1 MEYNL
6 ILNFKRS
13 EILQTDIVFSQ
24 GDYGKAMLRLSCRD
38 DDVPITGAQ
47 SATISFSTPNG
58 YLVTGELV
66 GGDGE
71 YSYTFKGNE
80 LQAPG
85 RITATVS
92 LKWADGRLSSCMFS
106 FKCRA
111 VQGGTAIDSGNYL
124 TEVDQ
129 VVQEAKAKIAELQKL
144 IDQLKPG
151 IGSTA
156 LTKADLQNDLTQEQS
171 GIKALDALQGKVLE
185 KMLNDLSDKMS
196 NELKT
201 YVSKKQI
208 INNLLS
214 TVPGNVL
221 DAMQGKALGDRLSK
235 TEQSITQL
243 NSEFGT
249 KSINLRDKLNQNI
262 VNNDDYP
269 SVCIAYKSG
278 KVVTLVLFVNTKTL
292 TGLEQILPP
301 GALPAEYRPSRSLT
315 FCLSGRNVGGWA
327 SATYVIGA
335 LRIATDG
342 SSELATGT
350 QKDNAKFIDS
360 TFTYIAN

>member
-24 GDYGKAMLRLSCRD
+24 GDYGKATLQLSCRD
-38 DDVPITGAQ
+38 DDAPITGAQ
-47 SATISFSTPNG
+47 SATIYFSTSNG

-66 GGDGE
+66 GSDGE
-71 YSYTFKGNE
+71 YTYFFKGNE

-92 LKWADGRLSSCMFS
+92 LKWPDGRLSSCLFS

-111 VQGGTAIDSGNYL
+111 IQGGTSVDSGNYL

-201 YVSKKQI
+201 YISKKQI
-208 INNLLS
+208 VNNLLT

-221 DAMQGKALGDRLSK
+221 DAMQGKTLGDRVLK
-235 TEQSITQL
+235 AEQSITRL
-243 NSEFGT
+243 NSDLQILYHIPDGSVGLQAGIGSSIQYRFQVVSDGRIMLF
-249 KSINLRDKLNQNI
+249 KSIDGGKTW
-262 VNNDDYP
+262 P
-269 SVCIAYKSG
+269 AE
-278 KVVTLVLFVNTKTL
+278 KVVF
-292 TGLEQILPP
+292 
-301 GALPAEYRPSRSLT
+301 SFS
-315 FCLSGRNVGGWA
+315 
-327 SATYVIGA
+327 
-335 LRIATDG
+335 
-342 SSELATGT
+342 
-350 QKDNAKFIDS
+350 
-360 TFTYIAN
+360 

>member
-92 LKWADGRLSSCMFS
+92 LKWADGRLSSCLFS

-243 NSEFGT
+243 NSELEIKFLDVACQKGKT
-249 KSINLRDKLNQNI
+249 VTDALNAYDNI
-262 VNNDDYP
+262 VTGMASMSNNDY
-269 SVCIAYKSG
+269 IIGY
-278 KVVTLVLFVNTKTL
+278 
-292 TGLEQILPP
+292 ILINER
-301 GALPAEYRPSRSLT
+301 LII
-315 FCLSGRNVGGWA
+315 N
-327 SATYVIGA
+327 
-335 LRIATDG
+335 
-342 SSELATGT
+342 
-350 QKDNAKFIDS
+350 S
-360 TFTYIAN
+360 TTAHTVRVYYINIPKG

>member
-6 ILNFKRS
+6 FLNFKRS

-38 DDVPITGAQ
+38 DDAPITGAQ

-85 RITATVS
+85 RITAMVS
-92 LKWADGRLSSCMFS
+92 LKWADGRLSSCLFS

-111 VQGGTAIDSGNYL
+111 IQGGASVDSGNYL

-144 IDQLKPG
+144 IEQLKPG
-151 IGSTA
+151 ISSTA
-156 LTKADLQNDLTQEQS
+156 LTKADLQNDLTQSQP
-171 GIKALDALQGKVLE
+171 GLKALDALQGT
-185 KMLNDLSDKMS
+185 
-196 NELKT
+196 ELKKMIDDLAGKT
-201 YVSKKQI
+201 PEGLVTDAALKEALSSYILKNQI
-208 INNLLS
+208 VNNLLA

-221 DAMQGKALGDRLSK
+221 DAMQGKALGDRISK

-243 NSEFGT
+243 NSDCKNIFKTVPLIDG
-249 KSINLRDKLNQNI
+249 INNSTIAENI
-262 VNNDDYP
+262 TPFYPKKWIINIWEPYMLLVNNCCYIGYETTNGYGTRLKIDHFGN
-269 SVCIAYKSG
+269 IAFQS
-278 KVVTLVLFVNTKTL
+278 KVQN
-292 TGLEQILPP
+292 
-301 GALPAEYRPSRSLT
+301 
-315 FCLSGRNVGGWA
+315 
-327 SATYVIGA
+327 
-335 LRIATDG
+335 G
-342 SSELATGT
+342 SWSE
-350 QKDNAKFIDS
+350 KIFK
-360 TFTYIAN
+360 

>member
-92 LKWADGRLSSCMFS
+92 LKWADGRLSSCLFS

-243 NSEFGT
+243 NSELLISGT
-249 KSINLRDKLNQNI
+249 TNERGNI
-262 VNNDDYP
+262 ETTLSADY
-269 SVCIAYKSG
+269 
-278 KVVTLVLFVNTKTL
+278 
-292 TGLEQILPP
+292 QILGCKSEKNDYYAIP
-301 GALPAEYRPSRSLT
+301 YYS
-315 FCLSGRNVGGWA
+315 N
-327 SATYVIGA
+327 ATHEWW
-335 LRIATDG
+335 LRCKNWDDTTLY
-342 SSELATGT
+342 SKEVSF
-350 QKDNAKFIDS
+350 KVYYKPKP
-360 TFTYIAN
+360 

>member
-38 DDVPITGAQ
+38 DDAPITGAQ

-156 LTKADLQNDLTQEQS
+156 LTKADLQNDLTQSQP
-171 GIKALDALQGKVLE
+171 GLKALDALQGT
-185 KMLNDLSDKMS
+185 
-196 NELKT
+196 ELKKMIDDLAGKT
-201 YVSKKQI
+201 PEGLVTDAALKEVLSSYILKNQI
-208 INNLLS
+208 VNNLLA

-221 DAMQGKALGDRLSK
+221 DAMQGKALGDRISK

-243 NSEFGT
+243 NSDLKIKTLDIACKEGET
-249 KSINLRDKLNQNI
+249 DINALNAYDNI
-262 VNNDDYP
+262 VTGIASMSNNDY
-269 SVCIAYKSG
+269 I
-278 KVVTLVLFVNTKTL
+278 TKYML
-292 TGLEQILPP
+292 INDRLII
-301 GALPAEYRPSRSLT
+301 RST
-315 FCLSGRNVGGWA
+315 TAHTVRIYYINVPK
-327 SATYVIGA
+327 
-335 LRIATDG
+335 R
-342 SSELATGT
+342 
-350 QKDNAKFIDS
+350 
-360 TFTYIAN
+360 

>member
-38 DDVPITGAQ
+38 DDAPITGAQ

-156 LTKADLQNDLTQEQS
+156 LTKADLQNDLTQSQP
-171 GIKALDALQGKVLE
+171 GLKALDALQGT
-185 KMLNDLSDKMS
+185 
-196 NELKT
+196 ELKKMIDDLAGKT
-201 YVSKKQI
+201 PEGLVTDAALKEVLSSYILKNQI
-208 INNLLS
+208 VNNLLA

-221 DAMQGKALGDRLSK
+221 DAMQGKALGDRISK

-243 NSEFGT
+243 NSDMKPMKNTNAAATLDDVKNILTSEIRLLKTG
-249 KSINLRDKLNQNI
+249 SYSMLRLPFSSGFHPFYGGSHAVFLAKLLNQYGIAIFLCYQNEGI
-262 VNNDDYP
+262 RSICMSYNNEKWNEP
-269 SVCIAYKSG
+269 
-278 KVVTLVLFVNTKTL
+278 VVK
-292 TGLEQILPP
+292 
-301 GALPAEYRPSRSLT
+301 
-315 FCLSGRNVGGWA
+315 
-327 SATYVIGA
+327 
-335 LRIATDG
+335 
-342 SSELATGT
+342 
-350 QKDNAKFIDS
+350 
-360 TFTYIAN
+360 

>member
-38 DDVPITGAQ
+38 DDAPITGAQ

-58 YLVTGELV
+58 YLVTGELA

-92 LKWADGRLSSCMFS
+92 LKWADGRLSSCLFS
-106 FKCRA
+106 FKCRSL
-111 VQGGTAIDSGNYL
+111 QGGTSVDSGNYL

-129 VVQEAKAKIAELQKL
+129 VVQEAKAKIAELEKL
-144 IDQLKPG
+144 IEQLKPG
-151 IGSTA
+151 ISSTA
-156 LTKADLQNDLTQEQS
+156 LTKADLQNDLTQS
-171 GIKALDALQGKVLE
+171 RPGLKALDALQGT
-185 KMLNDLSDKMS
+185 
-196 NELKT
+196 ELKKMIDDLAGKT
-201 YVSKKQI
+201 PEGLVTDATLKEALSSYILKNQI
-208 INNLLS
+208 VNNLLA

-221 DAMQGKALGDRLSK
+221 DAMQGKALGDRISK

-243 NSEFGT
+243 NSEVDS
-249 KSINLRDKLNQNI
+249 K
-262 VNNDDYP
+262 
-269 SVCIAYKSG
+269 A
-278 KVVTLVLFVNTKTL
+278 KV
-292 TGLEQILPP
+292 ILPGSGEP
-301 GALPAEYRPSRSLT
+301 GSESGLFKTNDMFGFQVYAEGKIYKMQFVFSSKKAY
-315 FCLSGRNVGGWA
+315 FYENVDGRWNQ
-327 SATYVIGA
+327 
-335 LRIATDG
+335 LREI
-342 SSELATGT
+342 
-350 QKDNAKFIDS
+350 
-360 TFTYIAN
+360 

>member
-92 LKWADGRLSSCMFS
+92 LKWADGRLSSCLFS

-243 NSEFGT
+243 NSDWQSGRTAFVAGNVGRQSVSVNFQKEF
-249 KSINLRDKLNQNI
+249 SAPPRVFACWNDNENI
-262 VNNDDYP
+262 FDYCSFL
-269 SVCIAYKSG
+269 SVKNVSKSG
-278 KVVTLVLFVNTKTL
+278 FEVCTERKKNTANWWFFWL
-292 TGLEQILPP
+292 
-301 GALPAEYRPSRSLT
+301 A
-315 FCLSGRNVGGWA
+315 
-327 SATYVIGA
+327 
-335 LRIATDG
+335 IATK
-342 SSELATGT
+342 E
-350 QKDNAKFIDS
+350 
-360 TFTYIAN
+360 

>member
-38 DDVPITGAQ
+38 DDAPITGAQ

-85 RITATVS
+85 KITATVS
-92 LKWADGRLSSCMFS
+92 LKWADGRLSSCLFA

-111 VQGGTAIDSGNYL
+111 LQGGASVDSGNYL

-129 VVQEAKAKIAELQKL
+129 VVQEAKAKIEELQKL
-144 IDQLKPG
+144 IEQLKPG
-151 IGSTA
+151 ISSTA
-156 LTKADLQNDLTQEQS
+156 LTKADLQNDLTQSQP
-171 GIKALDALQGKVLE
+171 GLKALDALQGT
-185 KMLNDLSDKMS
+185 
-196 NELKT
+196 ELKKMIDDLAGKT
-201 YVSKKQI
+201 PEGLVTDATLKEALSSYILKNQI
-208 INNLLS
+208 VNNLLA

-221 DAMQGKALGDRLSK
+221 DAMQGKALGDRISK

-243 NSEFGT
+243 NSDLDPLT
-249 KSINLRDKLNQNI
+249 KAYTLAPSANISIAFKYGVILFAGRSANFKI
-262 VNNDDYP
+262 CYV
-269 SVCIAYKSG
+269 SG
-278 KVVTLVLFVNTKTL
+278 W
-292 TGLEQILPP
+292 GD
-301 GALPAEYRPSRSLT
+301 
-315 FCLSGRNVGGWA
+315 
-327 SATYVIGA
+327 
-335 LRIATDG
+335 IATIG
-342 SSELATGT
+342 SG
-350 QKDNAKFIDS
+350 NIDFKINEKNVILTNS
-360 TFTYIAN
+360 TDSYINYSYILFGYK

>member
-243 NSEFGT
+243 NSELDILNYTGT
-249 KSINLRDKLNQNI
+249 TNSSGVLDLPLKSKYIISIIILTPQD
-262 VNNDDYP
+262 
-269 SVCIAYKSG
+269 CI
-278 KVVTLVLFVNTKTL
+278 
-292 TGLEQILPP
+292 GLY
-301 GALPAEYRPSRSLT
+301 GTS
-315 FCLSGRNVGGWA
+315 
-327 SATYVIGA
+327 
-335 LRIATDG
+335 G
-342 SSELATGT
+342 SSTWIKVLKYDMSVAGDTSVSVSILYSN
-350 QKDNAKFIDS
+350 K
-360 TFTYIAN
+360 

>member
-13 EILQTDIVFSQ
+13 EIIQTDIVFSQ

-38 DDVPITGAQ
+38 DDAPITGAQ

-92 LKWADGRLSSCMFS
+92 LKWADGRLSSCLFS

-111 VQGGTAIDSGNYL
+111 IQGGASVDSGNYL

-144 IDQLKPG
+144 IEQLKPG
-151 IGSTA
+151 ISSTA
-156 LTKADLQNDLTQEQS
+156 LTKADLQNDLTQSQP
-171 GIKALDALQGKVLE
+171 GLKALDALQGT
-185 KMLNDLSDKMS
+185 
-196 NELKT
+196 ELKKMIDDLAGKT
-201 YVSKKQI
+201 PEGLVTDAALKEALSSYILKNQI
-208 INNLLS
+208 VNNLLA

-221 DAMQGKALGDRLSK
+221 DAMQGKALGDRISK
-235 TEQSITQL
+235 TEQSITRL
-243 NSEFGT
+243 NSELVISGT
-249 KSINLRDKLNQNI
+249 TNERGNI
-262 VNNDDYP
+262 GTTLSADY
-269 SVCIAYKSG
+269 
-278 KVVTLVLFVNTKTL
+278 
-292 TGLEQILPP
+292 QILGCKSEKNDYYAIP
-301 GALPAEYRPSRSLT
+301 YYS
-315 FCLSGRNVGGWA
+315 N
-327 SATYVIGA
+327 ATHEWW
-335 LRIATDG
+335 LRCKYWDDTTLY
-342 SSELATGT
+342 SKEVSF
-350 QKDNAKFIDS
+350 KVYYKPKP
-360 TFTYIAN
+360 

>member
-92 LKWADGRLSSCMFS
+92 LKWADGRLSSCLFS

-243 NSEFGT
+243 NSELYPTEIVDIKKFAD
-249 KSINLRDKLNQNI
+249 SI
-262 VNNDDYP
+262 
-269 SVCIAYKSG
+269 KSG
-278 KVVTLVLFVNTKTL
+278 VSCFLTNSNTIK
-292 TGLEQILPP
+292 
-301 GALPAEYRPSRSLT
+301 
-315 FCLSGRNVGGWA
+315 LSGMGSVFTIGLALKRSVD
-327 SATYVIGA
+327 SAAVIMFA
-335 LRIATDG
+335 Y
-342 SSELATGT
+342 SEKKLYFLFKNNTW
-350 QKDNAKFIDS
+350 DDS
-360 TFTYIAN
+360 VRVLSL

>member
-243 NSEFGT
+243 NSDLYPTEIVDIKKFAD
-249 KSINLRDKLNQNI
+249 SI
-262 VNNDDYP
+262 
-269 SVCIAYKSG
+269 KSG
-278 KVVTLVLFVNTKTL
+278 VSCFLTNSNTIK
-292 TGLEQILPP
+292 
-301 GALPAEYRPSRSLT
+301 
-315 FCLSGRNVGGWA
+315 LSGMGSVFTIGLALKRSVD
-327 SATYVIGA
+327 SAAVIMFA
-335 LRIATDG
+335 Y
-342 SSELATGT
+342 SEKKLYFLFKNNTW
-350 QKDNAKFIDS
+350 DDS
-360 TFTYIAN
+360 VRVLSL

>member
-92 LKWADGRLSSCMFS
+92 LKWADGRLSSCLFS

-243 NSEFGT
+243 NSDLGSMKNTNSAANLDDVKNILTSEIGLLKIGSYSILRLPFSAGFHPFYGGSHAVFLAKLLSQYGIALFLCYQNEGIRLICMSYNNGT
-249 KSINLRDKLNQNI
+249 WNE
-262 VNNDDYP
+262 P
-269 SVCIAYKSG
+269 
-278 KVVTLVLFVNTKTL
+278 VVK
-292 TGLEQILPP
+292 
-301 GALPAEYRPSRSLT
+301 
-315 FCLSGRNVGGWA
+315 
-327 SATYVIGA
+327 
-335 LRIATDG
+335 
-342 SSELATGT
+342 
-350 QKDNAKFIDS
+350 
-360 TFTYIAN
+360 

>member
-38 DDVPITGAQ
+38 DDAPITGAQ

-85 RITATVS
+85 KITATVS
-92 LKWADGRLSSCMFS
+92 LKWADGRLSSCLFA

-111 VQGGTAIDSGNYL
+111 LQGGASVDSGNYL

-144 IDQLKPG
+144 IEQLKPG
-151 IGSTA
+151 ISSTA
-156 LTKADLQNDLTQEQS
+156 LTKADLQNDLTQSQP
-171 GIKALDALQGKVLE
+171 GLKALDALQGT
-185 KMLNDLSDKMS
+185 
-196 NELKT
+196 ELKKMIDDLAGKT
-201 YVSKKQI
+201 PEGLVTDATLKEALSSYILKNQI
-208 INNLLS
+208 VNNLLA

-221 DAMQGKALGDRLSK
+221 DAMQGKALGDRISK

-243 NSEFGT
+243 NSETWLPDPLG
-249 KSINLRDKLNQNI
+249 KL
-262 VNNDDYP
+262 Y
-269 SVCIAYKSG
+269 
-278 KVVTLVLFVNTKTL
+278 
-292 TGLEQILPP
+292 
-301 GALPAEYRPSRSLT
+301 
-315 FCLSGRNVGGWA
+315 
-327 SATYVIGA
+327 
-335 LRIATDG
+335 DG
-342 SSELATGT
+342 
-350 QKDNAKFIDS
+350 NAKNGD
-360 TFTYIAN
+360 ANSPTALIMSGYNISNAPGQYGLIILTLPYPVTGYYAQICISVENTTTPTRMWIRSMEKSSWKDWRTL

>member
-38 DDVPITGAQ
+38 DDAPITGAQ

-66 GGDGE
+66 GSDGE
-71 YSYTFKGNE
+71 YTYFFKGNE

-92 LKWADGRLSSCMFS
+92 LKWPDGRLSSCLFS

-111 VQGGTAIDSGNYL
+111 IQGGTSVDSGNYL

-201 YVSKKQI
+201 YISKKQI
-208 INNLLS
+208 VNNLLT

-221 DAMQGKALGDRLSK
+221 DAMQGKTLGDRVLK
-235 TEQSITQL
+235 AEQSITRL
-243 NSEFGT
+243 NSDTVKTAVNSAG
-249 KSINLRDKLNQNI
+249 KKVGLWIGKLNETQNYLQFQVDGI
-262 VNNDDYP
+262 DKGYIIFDVSRN
-269 SVCIAYKSG
+269 IAK
-278 KVVTLVLFVNTKTL
+278 
-292 TGLEQILPP
+292 
-301 GALPAEYRPSRSLT
+301 
-315 FCLSGRNVGGWA
+315 
-327 SATYVIGA
+327 
-335 LRIATDG
+335 
-342 SSELATGT
+342 
-350 QKDNAKFIDS
+350 
-360 TFTYIAN
+360 

>member
-92 LKWADGRLSSCMFS
+92 LKWADGRLSSCLFS

-243 NSEFGT
+243 NSDMKPMKNTNAAATLDDVKNILTSEIRLLKTG
-249 KSINLRDKLNQNI
+249 SYSMLRLPFSSGFHPFYGGSHAVFLAKLLNQYGIALFLCYQNEGI
-262 VNNDDYP
+262 RLICMSYNNETWNNP
-269 SVCIAYKSG
+269 
-278 KVVTLVLFVNTKTL
+278 VVK
-292 TGLEQILPP
+292 
-301 GALPAEYRPSRSLT
+301 
-315 FCLSGRNVGGWA
+315 
-327 SATYVIGA
+327 
-335 LRIATDG
+335 
-342 SSELATGT
+342 
-350 QKDNAKFIDS
+350 
-360 TFTYIAN
+360 

>member
-24 GDYGKAMLRLSCRD
+24 GDYVKAMLRLSCRD

-243 NSEFGT
+243 NSDNKFFKGRSAPNTDINTANLLGGYYISDARAYSSLPSEVKTGPAFLLNFGQFAT
-249 KSINLRDKLNQNI
+249 ENEGRYCQLLISD
-262 VNNDDYP
+262 
-269 SVCIAYKSG
+269 SG
-278 KVVTLVLFVNTKTL
+278 SF
-292 TGLEQILPP
+292 
-301 GALPAEYRPSRSLT
+301 YRM
-315 FCLSGRNVGGWA
+315 N
-327 SATYVIGA
+327 
-335 LRIATDG
+335 
-342 SSELATGT
+342 TGT
-350 QKDNAKFIDS
+350 YGSWKKVI
-360 TFTYIAN
+360 

>member
-13 EILQTDIVFSQ
+13 EIIQTDIVFSQ

-38 DDVPITGAQ
+38 DDAPITGAQ

-92 LKWADGRLSSCMFS
+92 LKWADGRLSSCLFS

-111 VQGGTAIDSGNYL
+111 IQGGASVDSGNYL

-144 IDQLKPG
+144 IEQLKPG
-151 IGSTA
+151 ISSTA
-156 LTKADLQNDLTQEQS
+156 LTKADLQNDLTQSQP
-171 GIKALDALQGKVLE
+171 GLKALDALQGT
-185 KMLNDLSDKMS
+185 
-196 NELKT
+196 ELKKMIDDLAGKT
-201 YVSKKQI
+201 PEGLVTDAALKEALSSYILKNQI
-208 INNLLS
+208 VNNLLA

-221 DAMQGKALGDRLSK
+221 DAMQGKALGDRISK
-235 TEQSITQL
+235 TEQSITRL
-243 NSEFGT
+243 NSDLDPLT
-249 KSINLRDKLNQNI
+249 KAYTLAPSANISIAFKYGVILFAGRSANFKI
-262 VNNDDYP
+262 CYV
-269 SVCIAYKSG
+269 SG
-278 KVVTLVLFVNTKTL
+278 W
-292 TGLEQILPP
+292 GD
-301 GALPAEYRPSRSLT
+301 
-315 FCLSGRNVGGWA
+315 
-327 SATYVIGA
+327 
-335 LRIATDG
+335 IATIG
-342 SSELATGT
+342 SG
-350 QKDNAKFIDS
+350 NIDFKINEKNVILTNS
-360 TFTYIAN
+360 TASYINYSYILFG

>member
-92 LKWADGRLSSCMFS
+92 LKWADGRLSSCLFS

-243 NSEFGT
+243 NSDMKPMKNTNAAATLDDVKNILTSEIRLLKTG
-249 KSINLRDKLNQNI
+249 SYSMLRLPFSSGFHPFYGGSHAVFLAKLLNQYGIAIFLCYQNEGI
-262 VNNDDYP
+262 RSICMSYNNEKWNEP
-269 SVCIAYKSG
+269 
-278 KVVTLVLFVNTKTL
+278 VVK
-292 TGLEQILPP
+292 
-301 GALPAEYRPSRSLT
+301 
-315 FCLSGRNVGGWA
+315 
-327 SATYVIGA
+327 
-335 LRIATDG
+335 
-342 SSELATGT
+342 
-350 QKDNAKFIDS
+350 
-360 TFTYIAN
+360 

>member
-38 DDVPITGAQ
+38 DDAPITGAQ

-58 YLVTGELV
+58 YLVTGELM
-66 GGDGE
+66 GGDGGYT
-71 YSYTFKGNE
+71 YSFKGNE

-92 LKWADGRLSSCMFS
+92 LKWADGRLSSCLFA

-111 VQGGTAIDSGNYL
+111 LQGGASVDSGNFL

-144 IDQLKPG
+144 IEQLKPG
-151 IGSTA
+151 ISSTA
-156 LTKADLQNDLTQEQS
+156 LTKADLQNDLTQSQP
-171 GIKALDALQGKVLE
+171 GLKALDALQGT
-185 KMLNDLSDKMS
+185 
-196 NELKT
+196 ELKKMIDDLAGKT
-201 YVSKKQI
+201 PEGLVTDAALKEALSSYILKNQI
-208 INNLLS
+208 VNNLLA

-221 DAMQGKALGDRLSK
+221 DAMQGKALGDRISK

-243 NSEFGT
+243 NSEVGFSQIREGAT
-249 KSINLRDKLNQNI
+249 FRDILSGKR
-262 VNNDDYP
+262 
-269 SVCIAYKSG
+269 SG
-278 KVVTLVLFVNTKTL
+278 KVTFIVFNNPTDCPFSFSSGYAFAFSNLLLNLDT
-292 TGLEQILPP
+292 Q
-301 GALPAEYRPSRSLT
+301 YSL
-315 FCLSGRNVGGWA
+315 
-327 SATYVIGA
+327 IG
-335 LRIATDG
+335 I
-342 SSELATGT
+342 SMTGT
-350 QKDNAKFIDS
+350 IEGKRVDF
-360 TFTYIAN
+360 

>member
-243 NSEFGT
+243 NSENIPYVGNISNYSTMEALFSAAQNGIL
-249 KSINLRDKLNQNI
+249 KIGVCQWNSDLRPDNTN
-262 VNNDDYP
+262 
-269 SVCIAYKSG
+269 G
-278 KVVTLVLFVNTKTL
+278 VVFIGNWEVMA
-292 TGLEQILPP
+292 I
-301 GALPAEYRPSRSLT
+301 
-315 FCLSGRNVGGWA
+315 CLSGKI
-327 SATYVIGA
+327 Y
-335 LRIATDG
+335 RIYNNQWI
-342 SSELATGT
+342 E
-350 QKDNAKFIDS
+350 AK
-360 TFTYIAN
+360 